1 MIDKSAEEYP
11 EVSIVVTNFER
22 GQFLD
27 RCIRSLLRQE
37 TIFSYEVIVVDDA
50 SKDNSI
56 EILEHFAENIVILKN
71 QENRGLAASANRGIL
86 ESRGAY
92 VVRVDSDDYVSR
104 NFVQTLSLALSANRS
119 IDAVSCDYVVF
130 NETENSRIE
139 TIYNSEKDPIACGI
153 LFRRDQLIQIGLYDD
168 RFRFHEDKELR
179 QRFDKTFTVVRIPIP
194 LYRYCKHDKNLSS
207 DEQLK
212 ARYTKMLREMQS

>member
-1 MIDKSAEEYP
+1 MQSTNEYP

-27 RCIRSLLRQE
+27 RCIRSLLRQV
-37 TIFSYEVIVVDDA
+37 TTFSYEIIVVDDA

-56 EILEHFAENIVILKN
+56 EILEHFAQNIVILRN
-71 QENRGLAASANRGIL
+71 PENLGLAASANRGIL

-92 VVRVDSDDYVSR
+92 VVRVDSDDFVSR
-104 NFVQTLSLALSANRS
+104 NFVQTLTLALSANRS

-130 NETENSRIE
+130 HETKDSRLEKIF
-139 TIYNSEKDPIACGI
+139 NSEKAPIACGI

-179 QRFDKTFTVVRIPIP
+179 KRFDKCFTVVRVPIP

-207 DEQLK
+207 DENLK
-212 ARYTKMLREMQS
+212 SKYAEMLRETHS